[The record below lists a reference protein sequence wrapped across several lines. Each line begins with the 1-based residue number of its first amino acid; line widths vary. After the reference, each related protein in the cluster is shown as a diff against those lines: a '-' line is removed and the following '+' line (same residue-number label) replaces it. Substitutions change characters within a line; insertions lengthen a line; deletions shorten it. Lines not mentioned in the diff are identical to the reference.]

1 MITGAVQPPDRRR
14 ADSRSMS
21 YPCSIYNLGIIA
33 NRTIPGIPSSSID
46 SIDLRISLGELPAW
60 LDKPDHHTSRLSYT
74 SDYTDSS
81 GEPLLRVYR
90 LQDGKYHH
98 FRYADRTE
106 FLVDHTGTEI
116 WCSWQEPLTIED
128 AATYLLGPVLGF
140 VLLLRGVVCLHA
152 SAVVVGSEAIALIG
166 PAGSGKSTT
175 AAAFSSRGFTILAD
189 DVVTLDDRADHFL
202 VRPSYPCIRLWPA
215 SVKALYGS
223 ESLLPRLTPNWDKRY
238 LDLTNIPDQV
248 ERKSL
253 PLSAIYVLGERSD
266 EAAAPFVVPLDRTNA
281 LLSLIAN
288 TYTNYLMD
296 KNMQALQFELLGRVL
311 ANVPVRKITPHAD
324 ASRLPEL
331 CDCIF
336 NDFASLKPRAVK
348 TQDSR
353 QAVHV

>member
-189 DVVTLDDRADHFL
+189 DDHKIAEDYGVWQEKSMYGRKYMGVARTTFLIDANGKIARIFEKVKPAGHAD
-202 VRPSYPCIRLWPA
+202 
-215 SVKALYGS
+215 
-223 ESLLPRLTPNWDKRY
+223 E
-238 LDLTNIPDQV
+238 
-248 ERKSL
+248 
-253 PLSAIYVLGERSD
+253 VL
-266 EAAAPFVVPLDRTNA
+266 A
-281 LLSLIAN
+281 
-288 TYTNYLMD
+288 
-296 KNMQALQFELLGRVL
+296 ALQEL
-311 ANVPVRKITPHAD
+311 D
-324 ASRLPEL
+324 
-331 CDCIF
+331 
-336 NDFASLKPRAVK
+336 
-348 TQDSR
+348 
-353 QAVHV
+353 